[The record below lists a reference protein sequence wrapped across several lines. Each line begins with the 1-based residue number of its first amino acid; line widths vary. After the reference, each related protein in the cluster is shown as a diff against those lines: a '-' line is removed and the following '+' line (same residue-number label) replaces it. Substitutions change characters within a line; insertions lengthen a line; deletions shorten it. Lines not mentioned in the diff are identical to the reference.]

1 MWDPSSNH
9 PSHGD
14 EVASHEAVGLP
25 FEFWSAEEIQKRLAF
40 DLQSYGPQAGSYT
53 FCWIDEEVEYE
64 KPEPVRNWDC
74 NSCAPDMLEY
84 FPAYWPFIHINQ
96 VYPHYHGVS
105 HHILGLETRETP
117 QISSTGAHR
126 WWFFWRSHWT
136 SSDGWRPFSTHR
148 RACQHRTPEPPRF
161 LERHTLNR
169 VSCSVPKQGKIMIP
183 IGYIYIPI
191 YIYFFYLFIY
201 LFVYFIHLFIYSF
214 IYLFI
219 HLFIYLFI

>member
-126 WWFFWRSHWT
+126 
-136 SSDGWRPFSTHR
+136 
-148 RACQHRTPEPPRF
+148 
-161 LERHTLNR
+161 
-169 VSCSVPKQGKIMIP
+169 
-183 IGYIYIPI
+183 
-191 YIYFFYLFIY
+191 
-201 LFVYFIHLFIYSF
+201 
-214 IYLFI
+214 
-219 HLFIYLFI
+219 